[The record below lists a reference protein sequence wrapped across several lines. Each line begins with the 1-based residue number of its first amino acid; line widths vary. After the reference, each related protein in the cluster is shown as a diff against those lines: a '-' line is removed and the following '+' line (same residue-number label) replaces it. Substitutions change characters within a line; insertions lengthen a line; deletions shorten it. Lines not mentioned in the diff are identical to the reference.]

1 MNNRFPLTLAL
12 QPTPKQA
19 VTLTQL
25 ARLSESAQL
34 AVQHGSLTGG
44 STDTLILAVEDG
56 RMTSGEALAWLRAQ
70 AHLSAA
76 PTFLLAAA
84 LRHVAEQRQRYGDCG
99 PDTLPIRPLRRIWGA
114 GSTGSGTGALWI
126 DAPTTET
133 DAWQLVLN
141 VSFGG

>member
-1 MNNRFPLTLAL
+1 MNNRLTIAL
-12 QPTPKQA
+12 QLTTEQT

-34 AVQHGSLTGG
+34 AIQHASIAEGSA
-44 STDTLILAVEDG
+44 DTLILALEDG

-70 AHLSAA
+70 PHLSPA

-84 LRHVAEQRQRYGDCG
+84 LRHVAGQRQRYGDRG

-114 GSTGSGTGALWI
+114 GSTEFAAGALWI
-126 DAPTTET
+126 DAPITET
-133 DAWQLVLN
+133 DAWQLVLD
-141 VSFGG
+141 VSCGE